1 MSSPKKIVVYK
12 TFEEGEAMEI
22 EETLKMTPEER
33 IEKAVNLILRVYN
46 TSREEL
52 RSRPRSRRITII
64 RDI

>member
-33 IEKAVNLILRVYN
+33 IEKAVNLILQVYN

>member
-33 IEKAVNLILRVYN
+33 IEKTVNLILRVYN

>member
-33 IEKAVNLILRVYN
+33 IEKTVNLILQVYN
-46 TSREEL
+46 TSHEEL

>member
-33 IEKAVNLILRVYN
+33 IEKAVNLILQVYN

-52 RSRPRSRRITII
+52 RSRPRNRRITII